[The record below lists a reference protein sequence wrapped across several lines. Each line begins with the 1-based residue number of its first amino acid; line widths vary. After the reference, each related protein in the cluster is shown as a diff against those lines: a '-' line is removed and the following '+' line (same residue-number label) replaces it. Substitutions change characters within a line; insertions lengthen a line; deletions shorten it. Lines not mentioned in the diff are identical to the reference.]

1 MAATLTSED
10 RTELAGLFVGQ
21 MVPLLEEREAELKK
35 SVSGEFDTAIQRH
48 IDALNA
54 RMNEIE
60 TKGKRPAG
68 GGVEVK
74 AGFGGRDEDAETK
87 AQRVEAMLA
96 FVRRGY
102 LRMPKGQRELL
113 RVGNGEDIEGLQ
125 RKAVELAAETK
136 AFSITDDTLG
146 GYFILPDVIQNEI
159 IKQSILFS
167 PVRSLA
173 KVQQTSNNVVEIPV
187 RKATLTAGWVAETGS
202 RTESTGQS
210 YGKASIAT
218 AEMYAL
224 VLFSRQ
230 LLEDAFFN
238 LQDELQ
244 ADIAEQFGVLEGAA
258 FVNGDALN
266 GKPQGFLA
274 NVTSNVQTAAG
285 STAIVYA
292 DIVKTFMKLK
302 PAYRN
307 SPNCKWAM
315 NQQVLSVVRQIVD
328 GNGRP
333 IFQAFSDSGLA
344 GGNPS
349 TIMGVPY
356 VEATDMPSAVSGTNR
371 TLAVGDFSKAYRFI
385 DRVGLTVQRLE
396 ELYAASGQVGLLV
409 HKRVGGQLVLEEAL
423 SVLKQ
428 S

>member
-1 MAATLTSED
+1 VVALTKED
-10 RTELAGLFVGQ
+10 REEIASLFVGV
-21 MVPLLEEREAELKK
+21 MTPLLDEREAEIKK

-48 IDALNA
+48 IDGVNN
-54 RMNEIE
+54 RISEIE
-60 TKGKRPAG
+60 TKGKRPASASG
-68 GGVEVK
+68 ASVTAVESEERVAAFKSYLRRGFFGMPREQRDLLATAEGQDRESLQVK
-74 AGFGGRDEDAETK
+74 A
-87 AQRVEAMLA
+87 AQIR
-96 FVRRGY
+96 
-102 LRMPKGQRELL
+102 
-113 RVGNGEDIEGLQ
+113 
-125 RKAVELAAETK
+125 AETK
-136 AFSITDDTLG
+136 AFSIADDTLG
-146 GYFILPDVIQNEI
+146 GYFLLPDVIQNEI
-159 IKQSILFS
+159 IKASILFS

-173 KVQQTSNNVVEIPV
+173 KVQQTGNNTVEIPV
-187 RKATLTAGWVAETGS
+187 RKTTLTAGWVAETGT

-210 YGKASIAT
+210 YGKAVIAT

-230 LLEDAFFN
+230 LLEDAWFDM
-238 LQDELQ
+238 QAELTG
-244 ADIAEQFGVLEGAA
+244 DIAEQFGVLEGAA
-258 FVNGDALN
+258 FVNGDAMN

-274 NVTSNVQTAAG
+274 NVTSNVQAAAT

-292 DIVKTFMKLK
+292 DMVKTFMKLK

-307 SPNCKWAM
+307 SPNCKWVM
-315 NQQVLSVVRQIVD
+315 NQAVLSAVRQIVD
-328 GNGRP
+328 GNSRP
-333 IFQAFSDSGLA
+333 IFIPYTDGALSA
-344 GGNPS
+344 ANPG

-356 VEATDMPSAVSGTNR
+356 VEATDMPSAISGTNR

-385 DRVGLTVQRLE
+385 DRVQMSVQRLE